1 MKKHWIAALRAER
14 EAYLLAGLVERAAQ
28 VDAVLASSGVVS
40 DAIVVETAAV
50 ELEVEQAKVVRGR
63 KRKKA

>member
-28 VDAVLASSGVVS
+28 VDAVLASSGVAS
-40 DAIVVETAAV
+40 DATVVETAAV
-50 ELEVEQAKVVRGR
+50 EPEVEQAKVVRGR

>member
-14 EAYLLAGLVERAAQ
+14 EAYLLAGLVERAAE
-28 VDAVLASSGVVS
+28 VDAVLASFGETGER
-40 DAIVVETAAV
+40 IVETAAIDP
-50 ELEVEQAKVVRGR
+50 EVEQAKVVRGR

>member
-28 VDAVLASSGVVS
+28 VDAVLASSGVSS
-40 DAIVVETAAV
+40 DAMVVETAAV
-50 ELEVEQAKVVRGR
+50 EPEVEQAKVVRGR